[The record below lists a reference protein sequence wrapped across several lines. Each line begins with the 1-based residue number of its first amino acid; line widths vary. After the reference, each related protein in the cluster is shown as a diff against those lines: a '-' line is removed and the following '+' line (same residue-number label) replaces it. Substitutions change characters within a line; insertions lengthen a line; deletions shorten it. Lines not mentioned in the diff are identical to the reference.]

1 MPNSTSETQ
10 TTFAGILDL
19 VDMVLYFHMILPV
32 LLLVCAAIAPSAA
45 RLLTSYLLPL
55 ARGLD
60 KFAKASGHGAA
71 WLSLIMVVVM
81 ASGVI
86 LRYVFG
92 LSFIWMQES
101 VTYMHG
107 LLFMLAASYT
117 LWVDGHVRVD
127 IFYRTASPTRKAL
140 VDFLGTYFL
149 LFPVMFLIID
159 AALPYVEISWAVREG
174 SRETSGIQGVYL
186 LKSVILV
193 FAWMMILQGL
203 SVAIHRA
210 AWLAGFEKQTTH
222 EHAATD
228 ILIDPDTPQRQAS
241 GDKT

>member
-1 MPNSTSETQ
+1 MSNTQ
-10 TTFAGILDL
+10 TPFASFLDL
-19 VDMVLYFHMILPV
+19 VDLVLYFHMILPV
-32 LLLVCAAIAPSAA
+32 LLLVCAALAPTAAKLLIA
-45 RLLTSYLLPL
+45 YLLPL
-55 ARGLD
+55 ARSLD
-60 KFAKASGHGAA
+60 RFAMRAGHTAA
-71 WLSLIMVVVM
+71 WLSLLMVLTM
-81 ASGVI
+81 AAGVI

-127 IFYRTASPTRKAL
+127 IFYRTASPARKAL

-159 AALPYVEISWAVREG
+159 AALPYVEMSWSVHEG

-203 SVAIHRA
+203 SVAIHRSA
-210 AWLAGFEKQTTH
+210 YLAGFETETRH
-222 EHAATD
+222 EHAAKDLLTD
-228 ILIDPDTPQRQAS
+228 VGHAGDPS
-241 GDKT
+241 

>member
-1 MPNSTSETQ
+1 MPNSLSETPS
-10 TTFAGILDL
+10 TFASVLNL
-19 VDMVLYFHMILPV
+19 VDLVLYFHMILPV
-32 LLLVCAAIAPSAA
+32 LLLACAALAPTAAKLLIAW
-45 RLLTSYLLPL
+45 LLPL
-55 ARGLD
+55 ARRLD
-60 KFAKASGHGAA
+60 SFAMRMGHGAA
-71 WLSLIMVVVM
+71 WLSLLMVLVM
-81 ASGVI
+81 GAGVI

-159 AALPYVEISWAVREG
+159 AALPYVEMSWAVHEG

-186 LKSVILV
+186 LKSVILA
-193 FAWMMILQGL
+193 FAYMMILQGI

-210 AWLAGFEKQTTH
+210 AFLAGFEKETHH

-228 ILIDPDTPQRQAS
+228 ILTDVDSRGDAS
-241 GDKT
+241 